1 VAGDGQ
7 SHNIYVRNYA
17 KFIFRY
23 NYSHGAVIG
32 HIVKSRAA
40 DNYIYDNRVSNECSD
55 GGFNQAISLT
65 CSGAPAQSTCTVT
78 PSSVTPSGTGVST
91 VAVSVS
97 TTARSGVFPSIR
109 SPMSP
114 LGPPVVTATSGSLVH
129 TMKLTLTV
137 N

>member
-1 VAGDGQ
+1 MEFLPEAVQRPCSWSSPISSITVAGDGQ

-65 CSGAPAQSTCTVT
+65 CSVPPAHSTYTLT
-78 PSSVTPSGTGVST
+78 PSPLTPPRTC
-91 VAVSVS
+91 
-97 TTARSGVFPSIR
+97 
-109 SPMSP
+109 
-114 LGPPVVTATSGSLVH
+114 
-129 TMKLTLTV
+129 
-137 N
+137 